1 MAVPPKLVNQIVST
15 LDSSKPVNQ
24 KVEEVIELLQA
35 SGFAHQGFRAHVAV
49 MLFPSMAHGA
59 TWLQSDHV
67 VQMHFLPA
75 ATLSTPVRSPSP
87 CVPQCQ
93 QP

>member
-35 SGFAHQGFRAHVAV
+35 SGFAHLPGAVAQRGSMPSIQQSPKHVE
-49 MLFPSMAHGA
+49 
-59 TWLQSDHV
+59 
-67 VQMHFLPA
+67 
-75 ATLSTPVRSPSP
+75 LS
-87 CVPQCQ
+87 
-93 QP
+93 